1 MCPFEHWQKISQ
13 TETATIFGDLI
24 TPFTLYTTDGTVDNK
39 LKRAESCEML
49 CDCVYFGADVVFL
62 AVVRVERFD
71 K

>member
-1 MCPFEHWQKISQ
+1 M
-13 TETATIFGDLI
+13 IFGDLI

-49 CDCVYFGADVVFL
+49 CDCVYFGTDVVFL